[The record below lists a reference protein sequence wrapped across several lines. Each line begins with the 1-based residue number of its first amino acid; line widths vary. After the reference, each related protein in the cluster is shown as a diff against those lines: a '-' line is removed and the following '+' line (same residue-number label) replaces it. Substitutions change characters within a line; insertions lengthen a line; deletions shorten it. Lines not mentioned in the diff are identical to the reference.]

1 MMQPTTTT
9 SPTRFAKPPYIRPA
23 ATDVGTTDPL
33 IGTQEETDDPVEA
46 RRAPLAE
53 VVLHQQPHGRAIKSR
68 RTAAALGVLL
78 GGLGAHRF
86 YLGYNRIGAL
96 QAVIFGGGVL
106 AYTAIAIAAG
116 VPTVPAILGGIA
128 CFAFIALWGL
138 FEGVAIYLGMLD
150 HDAQGH
156 PLTT

>member
-1 MMQPTTTT
+1 MME
-9 SPTRFAKPPYIRPA
+9 PTRPTSSTRFSEPPRIRPA
-23 ATDVGTTDPL
+23 ASDAGTTDPL

-46 RRAPLAE
+46 RRAPEAE
-53 VVLHQQPHGRAIKSR
+53 VLLHEEPHGRAIKSR

-78 GGLGAHRF
+78 GGFGAHRF
-86 YLGYNRIGAL
+86 YLGYHRIGAL
-96 QAVIFGGGVL
+96 QAAIFAGGVL

-116 VPTVPAILGGIA
+116 VPTIHAVLGGLS
-128 CFAFIALWGL
+128 CFAIVAMWGL

-156 PLTT
+156 PLTS